1 MTAESGHIPVLL
13 DEVLNALDPRAGDTV
28 LDCTAGLGGHARAL
42 AARIGPGGML
52 VLMDLDPAN
61 LSRAEANVRA
71 LPAAPG
77 IVALNASFSAAPRL
91 LTERGIVVDALLADL
106 GWSSNQIADSA
117 RGFSF
122 QRSGPLDMRLD
133 PASPISAA
141 ELVATLPERELAQ
154 IIRDYGEDPAAN
166 RIARAIVSARAAAPI
181 TTTEQLAQVIHGVL
195 PRRHGPGGGIDPA
208 TRTFQALRIA
218 VNDELGHLDVLLS
231 AIRRAATG
239 PTQTWLRREG
249 SAGSRGARIAII
261 AFHSLEDR
269 PVKQAFAAMVA
280 DGLASHRVRGA
291 VQAGEAELAVN
302 PRSRSARL
310 RAIELGARESI
321 QRPNMA

>member
-13 DEVLNALDPRAGDTV
+13 DEVLAALDPRPGDTV

-42 AARIGPGGML
+42 AARIGPEGAL

-61 LSRAEANVRA
+61 LAQAEAHVRT
-71 LPAAPG
+71 LPGAPR
-77 IVALNASFSAAPRL
+77 IVALNASFSAAPRM
-91 LTERGIVVDALLADL
+91 LTERGIVADALLADL

-154 IIRDYGEDPAAN
+154 IIRDFGEDPAAN

-181 TTTEQLAQVIHGVL
+181 TTTDQLAQVIHSVL

-231 AIRRAATG
+231 AIRRAAVA
-239 PTQTWLRREG
+239 PAQTWLRRAEPPTC
-249 SAGSRGARIAII
+249 GARIAII

-269 PVKQAFAAMVA
+269 PVKQAFAAMVS
-280 DGLASHRVRGA
+280 DGLAHFRIRGTA
-291 VQAGEAELAVN
+291 QAGEAELAAN
-302 PRSRSARL
+302 PRARSARL
-310 RAIELGARESI
+310 RCIELGAT
-321 QRPNMA
+321 